1 MAQRV
6 DVQYIKFYTQGS
18 AAARVQPAKPAHT
31 ATLPKIKKRTVYRVC
46 VDPVAMLGIA
56 VAVCMLIMMAVGVSN
71 FRKERQKTVVMERY
85 VALLQQENE
94 ELQARYE
101 AERDLEMVEKTARA
115 LGMVPKEQIES
126 VSIQVK
132 IPEPQVEVKVS
143 IWDQLGTFLTGLFA

>member
-18 AAARVQPAKPAHT
+18 AAARVQPAKPVHT
-31 ATLPKIKKRTVYRVC
+31 ATLPKIRKRTVYRVC

-94 ELQARYE
+94 ELQEGYGDELKGLVTKITNRAKEKLSYE
-101 AERDLEMVEKTARA
+101 CR
-115 LGMVPKEQIES
+115 
-126 VSIQVK
+126 
-132 IPEPQVEVKVS
+132 
-143 IWDQLGTFLTGLFA
+143 FACGG